1 MTENPIVA
9 PLADDDPMRLGPY
22 RLLGVVGAGG
32 MGKVYLGVDAA
43 GRTAAVKALRA
54 TDDVDPGMLDRFRR
68 EAEVARSVRGPGVA
82 AVLGHGMWG
91 ERPWLASEFLPGL
104 TLTRAVDRFG
114 PFAEADV
121 RALGAALAGT
131 LAEIHAAGLVHR
143 DLKPS
148 NVVLTRGGPYIID
161 FGIARP
167 EHGMTLT
174 GAGSAPAT
182 PGFSAPEQALGR
194 RTGPPGDVFAL
205 GAVLAFAAIGR
216 LPFGDGHPAAVQFRT
231 VHEEPDLE
239 GVPRALLG
247 VVTDCLAKEPAQRP
261 EPREVARRLRTE
273 WGNKHGT
280 GRGGEPGTAHRTRWL
295 AAHRPRLAARLAPPP
310 RPRRP
315 AWRSGPLAAEL
326 ARCAAAVD
334 DTVRS
339 AAPEAVPSR
348 RRVTAAASAAAV
360 TVCAV
365 GGGAGWWLLRGDGSG
380 PGVPAATPLAR
391 YTTGTAPAPLWTRDG
406 LATNGVGPLAAG
418 EVVVA
423 GTPKGLTAWAV
434 DTGQRAWTWTDRGTP
449 LPAAGLLAAGGVML
463 AVTAGG
469 RLTAVD
475 PRDGRERWSR
485 ALGATRLLAADA
497 DTAYVLDGER
507 RLSALPLTGARARWT
522 RSAATG
528 TAKGA
533 MAAVARGRLVVAG
546 ADGTVTAYRTDDHGS
561 VAWHQDTTA
570 EVALAPAM
578 AGHTVYLG
586 GASLRA
592 LTLADGTQRWS
603 KPAAEGGIWGS
614 PTPAQGSLYVA
625 WQDQLI
631 AVDARSGEQT
641 WSLLPGTHALPTTAP
656 VVQGRSLYHPLGADR
671 FGPDDGVVTVDL
683 RKAAA
688 AWSLGGG
695 GDQPWRLTGA
705 ANRVFLSHAGTL
717 HAMPVL

>member
-32 MGKVYLGVDAA
+32 MGKVYLGLDTA

-54 TDDVDPGMLDRFRR
+54 ADDMDPGMLDRFRR

-104 TLTRAVDRFG
+104 TLTRAVERFG

-121 RALGAALAGT
+121 RALGVALAGT

-148 NVVLTRGGPYIID
+148 NVVLTRGGPYVID

-205 GAVLAFAAIGR
+205 GAVLAFAATGR

-261 EPREVARRLRTE
+261 EPREVARRLRME
-273 WGNKHGT
+273 
-280 GRGGEPGTAHRTRWL
+280 RGAERGTARRTGWF
-295 AAHRPRLAARLAPPP
+295 AAHRPPLAQPL
-310 RPRRP
+310 RPLRP

-339 AAPEAVPSR
+339 AAPEAAPSR
-348 RRVTAAASAAAV
+348 RRVTAAAASAAAV
-360 TVCAV
+360 TVCAA
-365 GGGAGWWLLRGDGSG
+365 GGGAGWWLLRGDRRG

-406 LATNGVGPLAAG
+406 LATNGAGPLAAG

-434 DTGQRAWTWTDRGTP
+434 DTGQRAWTWTGRGTP
-449 LPAAGLLAAGGVML
+449 LPAAGLLAAGGVVL
-463 AVTAGG
+463 AVTTGG

-475 PRDGRERWSR
+475 ARDGRERWSR
-485 ALGATRLLAADA
+485 AVGATRLLAADA

-522 RSAATG
+522 TQAATG

-533 MAAVARGRLVVAG
+533 AAAAAGGRLVVAG
-546 ADGTVTAYRTDDHGS
+546 SDGTVTAYRTDDRGS
-561 VAWHQDTTA
+561 VAWHQDTAA
-570 EVALAPAM
+570 EVALAPAV
-578 AGHTVYLG
+578 AGDTVYLG

-592 LTLADGTQRWS
+592 LTLADGTRRWA
-603 KPAAEGGIWGS
+603 KPTPGGGAWGS
-614 PTPAQGSLYVA
+614 PTSAQGSLYVA

-695 GDQPWRLTGA
+695 GDQPWHLTGA
-705 ANRVFLSHAGTL
+705 ANRVFLTHAGTL

>member
-1 MTENPIVA
+1 MTENPTVA

-54 TDDVDPGMLDRFRR
+54 TEGVDPGMLDRFRR

-104 TLTRAVDRFG
+104 TLTRAVDRYG

-182 PGFSAPEQALGR
+182 PGFSAPEQVLGR
-194 RTGPPGDVFAL
+194 RTGPSGDVFAL
-205 GAVLAFAAIGR
+205 GAVLAFAAGGR

-239 GVPRALLG
+239 GVPPTLLG

-273 WGNKHGT
+273 
-280 GRGGEPGTAHRTRWL
+280 RGTARGPAWRAANRPCL
-295 AAHRPRLAARLAPPP
+295 AL
-310 RPRRP
+310 RRP

-326 ARCAAAVD
+326 ARCAADAD
-334 DTVRS
+334 RTVRS
-339 AAPEAVPSR
+339 AAPEAAPSR
-348 RRVTAAASAAAV
+348 RRVTAAAASAAVV
-360 TVCAV
+360 TVCAA
-365 GGGAGWWLLRGDGSG
+365 GGGAGWWLLRGDGRG
-380 PGVPAATPLAR
+380 PGAPAATPLAR

-406 LATNGVGPLAAG
+406 LATDGPGPLAAG

-423 GTPKGLTAWAV
+423 GTPKGLTAWAA
-434 DTGQRAWTWTDRGTP
+434 DTGQPAWTWTDRGTP
-449 LPAAGLLAAGGVML
+449 LSAAGLLTAAGVVL
-463 AVTAGG
+463 VVTAGG
-469 RLTAVD
+469 RLTALDV
-475 PRDGRERWSR
+475 RGGRERWSR
-485 ALGATRLLAADA
+485 AAGATRLLAADA
-497 DTAYVLDGER
+497 DTMYVLDGER

-522 RSAATG
+522 TRAATG

-533 MAAVARGRLVVAG
+533 AAAAAGGRLVVAG
-546 ADGTVTAYRTDDHGS
+546 SDGTVTAYRTDDGS
-561 VAWHQDTTA
+561 VAWRQDTA
-570 EVALAPAM
+570 AGVALTPAV
-578 AGHTVYLG
+578 AGDTVYLG

-592 LTLADGTQRWS
+592 LTLADGARRWAT
-603 KPAAEGGIWGS
+603 PAPGGGVWGA
-614 PTPAQGSLYVA
+614 PTPAHGSLHLA

-631 AVDARSGEQT
+631 AVDARTGEQT
-641 WSLLPGTHALPTTAP
+641 WSLLPGTHTLPTVAP
-656 VVQGRSLYHPLGADR
+656 VVQGQSLYHPLGADR
-671 FGPDDGVVTVDL
+671 SGPDDGVVTVDL

-695 GDQPWRLTGA
+695 GDEPWHLTGA
-705 ANRVFLSHAGTL
+705 ANRVFLTHAGAL
-717 HAMPVL
+717 QAMPVL